1 MNLSATEITVWDRLK
16 ARAKHALSGSR
27 GDVVFKGLTLSVTLC
42 ILALAAL
49 MVSEVVAGAR
59 ESIRTFGVFGFLSS
73 TAWNPVTKEFG
84 ALHVIVGTL
93 VSSFIAVLLAV
104 PVALGIAIF
113 VTQMAPPRIGG
124 AIAFLID
131 ILAAIPSIV
140 YGLWGFFVMVPWIRS
155 SLGPFLIGHL
165 GWLPL
170 FRGPSFGV
178 SVLAAGFILA
188 VMIIPIISA
197 VAREVISQVPQ
208 AQKEGMIALGATSW
222 DTIWRVVLP
231 YARAGILGAV
241 ILGLA
246 RALGE
251 TMAVTMIIGN
261 AHRLTWSLLQP
272 NSTMAS
278 IIANEFTEATY
289 TLYISAL
296 IHVGLVLMVIALI
309 VNVLARLLVWS
320 VARAP
325 AGEVR

>member
-1 MNLSATEITVWDRLK
+1 MNISATEITVWDRLK
-16 ARAKHALSGSR
+16 SRVKHALSGSP
-27 GDVVFKGLTLSVTLC
+27 GDLVFKGLTLSMTLC
-42 ILALAAL
+42 ILVLAGL
-49 MVSEVVAGAR
+49 MVYEVATGAK
-59 ESIRTFGVFGFLSS
+59 ESIQTFGVFGFLSS

-84 ALHVIVGTL
+84 VLPVMVGTL
-93 VSSFIAVLLAV
+93 VSSLIAILLAV

-124 AIAFLID
+124 PVAFLVD

-155 SLGPFLIGHL
+155 SLAPFLINYL

-178 SVLAAGFILA
+178 SMLAAGFILA
-188 VMIIPIISA
+188 IMIIPIISA

-208 AQKEGMIALGATSW
+208 AQKEGMLALGATQW
-222 DTIWRVVLP
+222 DTIRRVVIP
-231 YARAGILGAV
+231 YARAGIMGAV

-261 AHRLTWSLLQP
+261 AHKLTWSLLQP

-289 TLYISAL
+289 SLYTSAL

-325 AGEVR
+325 IGEVR